1 MSKRIAFCADGTWDT
16 SDNNTNVYKI
26 FKGMLSIPGVQLPR
40 YDDGVGSNGTEIQ
53 KLLGGAMGQGL
64 FQKIKDGYT
73 RIADDYEAG
82 DDIFIF
88 GFSRGAYTARS
99 LAGMIAVCG
108 LPTKP
113 HDPVLV
119 ETAFNAYRHKD
130 TRDELLKSL
139 APYGMFDAKIKMVG
153 VWDTVGS
160 LGIPALVGGVDP
172 LLYGFLDTSL
182 HPDVQNAYH
191 ALAIDEK
198 RAEFP
203 ASLWGPAAPGQ
214 TLEQVYFCGVH
225 CDVGGGY
232 DDDPS
237 TQSAL
242 SDITLSWMV
251 SKAQAAGLVF
261 DPEFLAKFPSV
272 NDPKYALD
280 TLHESWNPKWLF
292 PKSRTIAPN
301 AAMANSVGIRCREIP
316 AYRPRNL
323 TLANGM
329 PHSQY
334 GVTTVV
340 AEPQAA
346 EDTVD
351 AKAATN
357 APRS

>member
-26 FKGMLSIPGVQLPR
+26 FKGIVPIPGVQLPR
-40 YDDGVGSNGTEIQ
+40 YDDGVGSSGTPIQ
-53 KLLGGAMGQGL
+53 KLLGGAMGDGL
-64 FQKIKDGYT
+64 FQKVKDGYT

-99 LAGMIAVCG
+99 LAGMIAICG

-113 HDPVLV
+113 HDARLV
-119 ETAFNAYRHKD
+119 DTAFNAYRHKD
-130 TRDELLKSL
+130 QRDALLKSL

-172 LLYGFLDTSL
+172 VLCGFLDTNL

-203 ASLWGPAAPGQ
+203 ASLWGSAAPGQ

-232 DDDPS
+232 ADDPS

-242 SDITLSWMV
+242 SDITLSWIAG
-251 SKAQAAGLVF
+251 KAQAAGLVF
-261 DPEFLAKFPSV
+261 YPEFLGMFPSV
-272 NDPKYALD
+272 TDAKYALD

-292 PKSRTIAPN
+292 PKSRIIAPD
-301 AAMANSVGIRCREIP
+301 AAVANSVGIRCQEIP
-316 AYRPRNL
+316 SYRPRNL
-323 TLANGM
+323 ALANGM
-329 PHSQY
+329 PAPHY

-340 AEPQAA
+340 AEPQA
-346 EDTVD
+346 EDTMG
-351 AKAATN
+351 AKAAT
-357 APRS
+357 